1 MFDSTKAIP
10 AYLWKQGSNATE
22 RLSRIHDRLLEAYPD
37 VDRIAFAL
45 YDPHSDLLKTFIN
58 STRRGDAIHG
68 YQYRLSE
75 SRSLSHIAN
84 SGECRA
90 IDDIQ
95 ANISPDN
102 LHSAWLLQQ
111 GYLSSFT
118 IPLYDNGLFIGFLFF
133 DSSRP
138 AAFDAKMQRD
148 MVLYA
153 NLVNMSL
160 SSEFTAVRT
169 ILASAQVARDFA
181 DLRDFETGAHLDR
194 MAAYSRLIA
203 KGIALDAGLSDED
216 IEHIALFAP
225 LHDVGKIG
233 IPDRVLLKP
242 GPLTAEER
250 QLMETH
256 VEKGEGIIRKILG
269 DFGLSH
275 LPDSQIMLNIVACH
289 HEYLDG
295 SGYPRGLKGMQI
307 PTEARIVTVADIF
320 DALSC
325 TRPYKQPWPLER
337 CFDELRHMAAAGK
350 LDGRCVEA
358 LIAARADVE
367 EVLGRLTDAA

>member
-95 ANISPDN
+95 ASISPDN

-337 CFDELRHMAAAGK
+337 CFDELRRMAAAGK